1 TVPLPAAMPLPATPA
16 FALIQTKSG
25 ILDWNRGA
33 EELLGRKRD
42 EVLKKP
48 FQHLFPPDALPRL
61 DELVAALPRAGRVVV
76 TLSTLT
82 KCGTAIPCDWQLSLI
97 EASPEGTCFAAL
109 GLPQRRGPGAL
120 ELLHLLLE
128 GVHPEAALLVDDE
141 SRILDANT
149 SAISTLGNCVG
160 KFCRAFFLSQEEWRS
175 ALVCAQ
181 RGLRR
186 NDRFTLKTRL
196 RAAAGKAIPAL
207 VSGTRLGPYGCILLV
222 IRDLSEQEE
231 LERERRH
238 LESRLRAM
246 GFRLMELQQ
255 DERARIATELHD
267 ELAQKLTLLR
277 WKMAQVRGKDLTS
290 RELEACCEEAIRM
303 VDGLLQ
309 EVGDLVTRLR
319 APPLADLPFVQALE
333 RRARFLQEAFELPCF
348 LTVEGD
354 APDLK
359 GAARTAA
366 LYIVQE
372 AFLNAVRHA
381 RASRVNLSVKGGA
394 QSLVISVSDDGVGM
408 TEAQLKRARRSPGI
422 QGMMSRAA
430 EVGGLL
436 SIQSEKGKGT
446 KVTLVLPLEPG
457 EGR

>member
-1 TVPLPAAMPLPATPA
+1 MPLPSALA
-16 FALIQTKSG
+16 FAFVQTSSG

-33 EELLGRKRD
+33 EELLGRKRY
-42 EVLKKP
+42 EVLERP

-61 DELVAALPRAGRVVV
+61 EELLAALPRAGRVVV
-76 TLSTLT
+76 TLPTLT
-82 KCGTAIPCDWQLSLI
+82 KYGMAIPCDWQLSLI
-97 EASPEGTCFAAL
+97 ESSPDGIRFAAL
-109 GLPQRRGPGAL
+109 GLPQRQGSAGL

-128 GVHPEAALLVDDE
+128 SIHPEAALLVDDE

-149 SAISTLGNCVG
+149 SAILTLGNCAG
-160 KFCRAFFLSQEEWRS
+160 RFCQAFFLSQEDWRS

-181 RGLRR
+181 RGLRK

-207 VSGTRLGPYGCILLV
+207 VSGTRLGPYGCVLLIV
-222 IRDLSEQEE
+222 RDLSKQEE

-238 LESRLRAM
+238 LEARLRAM

-277 WKMAQVRGKDLTS
+277 WKMVQVRGKDVSS

-319 APPLADLPFVQALE
+319 APPLAGLSFAQALK
-333 RRARFLQEAFELPCF
+333 RRAKFLQEAFELPCL
-348 LTVEGD
+348 LTVEGEV
-354 APDLK
+354 PDLK

-381 RASRVNLSVKGGA
+381 RATRVNLSVKGGA
-394 QSLVISVSDDGVGM
+394 HGLVISVSDDGVGM
-408 TEAQLKRARRSPGI
+408 TEAQLRRARRSPGI
-422 QGMMSRAA
+422 QGMASRAKA
-430 EVGGLL
+430 VGGSL
-436 SIQSEKGKGT
+436 SIRSAKGEGT
-446 KVTLVLPLEPG
+446 QVVFCLPLG
-457 EGR
+457 EG